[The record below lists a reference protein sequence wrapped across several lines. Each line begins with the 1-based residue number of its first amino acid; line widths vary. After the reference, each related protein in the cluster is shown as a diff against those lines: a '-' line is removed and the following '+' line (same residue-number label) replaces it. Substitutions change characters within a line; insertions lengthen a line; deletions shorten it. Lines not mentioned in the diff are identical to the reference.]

1 LIMKNGTTTS
11 SRNAAISPYS
21 SDIARIL
28 LGNIHGR
35 ADAPHPALAG
45 CAHAVS
51 GHVAAVHIGSFLR
64 RGNPDPRMSL
74 VGQTRSFGDVGSMS
88 GLPKSGHGEA
98 IYGLEGIVSKRKDS
112 PYRSGIS
119 PHWLKFNNPDA
130 PAVKR
135 EAEEEWN

>member
-1 LIMKNGTTTS
+1 MKNGTTTS

-64 RGNPDPRMSL
+64 RGNPDPRNPDPRMSL
-74 VGQTRSFGDVGSMS
+74 VGQYEPSRWRDGTS
-88 GLPKSGHGEA
+88 GLPSATDVFDDGPHG
-98 IYGLEGIVSKRKDS
+98 R
-112 PYRSGIS
+112 
-119 PHWLKFNNPDA
+119 
-130 PAVKR
+130 
-135 EAEEEWN
+135 

>member
-1 LIMKNGTTTS
+1 MKNGTTTS

-74 VGQTRSFGDVGSMS
+74 VGLGRVKTFSCKRSELEEVAKRTVVPHLDSA
-88 GLPKSGHGEA
+88 LITA
-98 IYGLEGIVSKRKDS
+98 ING
-112 PYRSGIS
+112 
-119 PHWLKFNNPDA
+119 
-130 PAVKR
+130 
-135 EAEEEWN
+135 

>member
-1 LIMKNGTTTS
+1 MKNRTTTS

-74 VGQTRSFGDVGSMS
+74 VGQTRTSSLGAARPLPPSADMAREGSP
-88 GLPKSGHGEA
+88 L
-98 IYGLEGIVSKRKDS
+98 
-112 PYRSGIS
+112 
-119 PHWLKFNNPDA
+119 
-130 PAVKR
+130 VKLR
-135 EAEEEWN
+135 NSA

>member
-1 LIMKNGTTTS
+1 MKNGTTTS

-74 VGQTRSFGDVGSMS
+74 VGLGRVKTFVLATRVENLG
-88 GLPKSGHGEA
+88 A
-98 IYGLEGIVSKRKDS
+98 I
-112 PYRSGIS
+112 
-119 PHWLKFNNPDA
+119 A
-130 PAVKR
+130 
-135 EAEEEWN
+135 EAES

>member
-1 LIMKNGTTTS
+1 MKNGTTTS

-51 GHVAAVHIGSFLR
+51 GHVAAVHLAARVEASRRNCVPESQIILYTRGVMPSWRIVFSTFRDCMSFY
-64 RGNPDPRMSL
+64 
-74 VGQTRSFGDVGSMS
+74 T
-88 GLPKSGHGEA
+88 A
-98 IYGLEGIVSKRKDS
+98 
-112 PYRSGIS
+112 
-119 PHWLKFNNPDA
+119 
-130 PAVKR
+130 
-135 EAEEEWN
+135 

>member
-1 LIMKNGTTTS
+1 MKNGTTTS

-74 VGQTRSFGDVGSMS
+74 VGLGRAKTFGSAEFWAFEGLSFL
-88 GLPKSGHGEA
+88 GLAMP
-98 IYGLEGIVSKRKDS
+98 
-112 PYRSGIS
+112 
-119 PHWLKFNNPDA
+119 
-130 PAVKR
+130 
-135 EAEEEWN
+135 

>member
-1 LIMKNGTTTS
+1 MKNGPPKS

-74 VGQTRSFGDVGSMS
+74 VGQTRSSDGVRPTTA
-88 GLPKSGHGEA
+88 LPSRPGEFHPEP
-98 IYGLEGIVSKRKDS
+98 LTD
-112 PYRSGIS
+112 P
-119 PHWLKFNNPDA
+119 
-130 PAVKR
+130 
-135 EAEEEWN
+135 

>member
-1 LIMKNGTTTS
+1 MKNGTTTS

-74 VGQTRSFGDVGSMS
+74 VGQTRPFHDVDSMS
-88 GLPKSGHGEA
+88 GLPENGHGWAFYE
-98 IYGLEGIVSKRKDS
+98 YT
-112 PYRSGIS
+112 P
-119 PHWLKFNNPDA
+119 
-130 PAVKR
+130 
-135 EAEEEWN
+135 